1 MQHFSRNTN
10 NTTQHI
16 IKERALFYFQ
26 EVPSKALK
34 QTKALMRLNL
44 SGKCLSAALWLY
56 SIYYTLST
64 LETLL
69 INVTFILKNIFFK
82 MILNLGILRFFLL
95 NMKVLLMP
103 AVIP

>member
-1 MQHFSRNTN
+1 MVVQ
-10 NTTQHI
+10 
-16 IKERALFYFQ
+16 
-26 EVPSKALK
+26 
-34 QTKALMRLNL
+34 
-44 SGKCLSAALWLY
+44 
-56 SIYYTLST
+56 YYTLST